1 MENIIESVKQS
12 SVPNHC
18 KNTMLAYDGHVCDEL
33 FQDIISL
40 CEEKL
45 QFHNLSRTT
54 RKKLFKVVVEM
65 IQNTYHH
72 ADQVNDAGK
81 PLKKVS
87 FLLEYHSGFFMVYTC
102 NKIKSNKI
110 ELLKNR
116 IDAVNE
122 MTPDEIKAY
131 YRKRLSEG
139 SLSKKGGAGLGII
152 DIVRKSNSS
161 LNYEFLSA
169 DNLQSFVCL
178 WVSVP
183 A

>member
-1 MENIIESVKQS
+1 MEELIKSVKQS
-12 SVPNHC
+12 SIPHHTRNA
-18 KNTMLAYDGHVCDEL
+18 MLAYDGHVSDEL

-45 QFHNLSRTT
+45 HAYNLSRTA

-72 ADQVNDAGK
+72 ADQVDSAGD

-87 FLLEYHSGFFMVYTC
+87 FRLEYHSGSFIIYTC
-102 NKIKSNKI
+102 NKIKSNKV
-110 ELLKNR
+110 ERLKNR

-122 MTPDEIKAY
+122 MTSDEIKAY
-131 YRKRLSEG
+131 YRRRLSEG
-139 SLSKKGGAGLGII
+139 TLSKKGGAGLGII

-161 LNYEFLSA
+161 LNYEFHSA